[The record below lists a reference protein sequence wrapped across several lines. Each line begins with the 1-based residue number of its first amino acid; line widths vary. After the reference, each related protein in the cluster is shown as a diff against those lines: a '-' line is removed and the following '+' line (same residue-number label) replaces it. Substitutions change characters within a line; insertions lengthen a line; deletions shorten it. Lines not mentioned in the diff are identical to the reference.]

1 MSTPDHSDRLA
12 QLEARLLRIEQRL
25 GLAPLPA
32 SPPPVATPVAP
43 TVAPPA
49 PNAPPTAPA
58 STPPPIPVASGA
70 RSPDALPPPMPLGWQ
85 PPMPA
90 PRPIRPIPRAP
101 AANATPAFDFE
112 RLLGGR
118 WYAVAGAIIL
128 VIGIGLGFK
137 WAYDN
142 GYLRISPAWR
152 CISGV
157 LLGFALILGG
167 EFLRKRINAWA
178 AFGAYAAGLGTVF
191 TSVYVAYRL
200 FNLLHPSIA
209 FAALAGV
216 AALGVAVAWRSRL
229 AAVGAV
235 SLIAGY
241 VVPLLFADVEGHPL
255 VLPCYLLTLMTI
267 GLVLAGWLGG
277 TFVFLRTLA
286 WFGTVILGSVWA
298 LRQQAPSAWYAL
310 GFVAAT
316 YAAFQG
322 ELVWSALR
330 RGLISSPPPLPASF
344 SSAAV
349 RWSAWRP
356 LTSSVSTTVWSVA
369 LASVVLRTLSQPQWM
384 APAAAMVLSAMAGHM
399 LAGNLTILREVPATD
414 SQRLGASHLIQ
425 AMGLLLVAVALG
437 LQGNIE
443 VVCWLVLG
451 VGAAATGLWLRARAF
466 SVYALVAMIIATAR
480 LATYDAWQ
488 PALRINPALI
498 VGLEI
503 STWTLLMAIGAVAWG
518 ATSALIGA
526 LNRVQE
532 RASLFWVIICHA
544 SMTVGCILLLAG
556 LLSSKV
562 DAVSLFFAWLLLTAG
577 LLAAARSHTPL
588 VAGSLA
594 AMVLSLVA
602 WLVAFPAWD
611 WPDRP
616 GTPLAYLGLWGGL
629 AWAAAVLAARWWLA
643 RPLGPARLALLLAAF
658 IMAFTCTSLE
668 TSRVATNL
676 ASDPAVRGAALSI
689 WWGILGFAAIV
700 VGFTKRVTAARNVGL
715 ALLGVASLK
724 AVILDLASVPAIW
737 RVASFIGLGLLL
749 IAVTVV
755 YQRFAAVLDAR
766 NAPPA
771 PPTDAPPPSDDAPDT
786 DPPPGDPS

>member
-1 MSTPDHSDRLA
+1 MSTPDQSDRLA
-12 QLEARLLRIEQRL
+12 QVEARLLRIEQRL
-25 GLAPLPA
+25 GIAPLSA
-32 SPPPVATPVAP
+32 GS
-43 TVAPPA
+43 PPA
-49 PNAPPTAPA
+49 PAPHAPNAAPPTAPPT
-58 STPPPIPVASGA
+58 SSTTPPPIPVTAG
-70 RSPDALPPPMPLGWQ
+70 SPGTPPPMPLGWQ

-90 PRPIRPIPRAP
+90 PRPIRPIAP
-101 AANATPAFDFE
+101 KAAPAFDFE

-142 GYLRISPAWR
+142 GYLRVSPAWR

-157 LLGFALILGG
+157 LLGLALILGG

-200 FNLLHPSIA
+200 FNLLHPGLA
-209 FAALAGV
+209 FAALACV
-216 AALGVAVAWRSRL
+216 AALGVGVAWRSRL

-241 VVPLLFADVEGHPL
+241 IVPLLFADIDGHPA
-255 VLPCYLLTLMTI
+255 VLPCYLLMLMAI

-298 LRQQAPSAWYAL
+298 LRQDAPNAWYSL

-316 YAAFQG
+316 YGAFQG

-330 RGLISSPPPLPASF
+330 RGLISTPPPLPDSF

-369 LASVVLRTLSQPQWM
+369 LAAVVLRTLSQPEWL
-384 APAAAMVLSAMAGHM
+384 APAAAMVLSALAGHM
-399 LAGNLTILREVPATD
+399 LAGNLTILREVPETD
-414 SQRLGASHLIQ
+414 SQRLGASHLVQ
-425 AMGLLLVAVALG
+425 SMGLLLVAVALG

-443 VVCWLVLG
+443 VVCWMVLG

-466 SVYALVAMIIATAR
+466 TVYALVAMIIATAR
-480 LATYDAWQ
+480 LCTYDAWQ
-488 PALRINPALI
+488 PALRANPALI
-498 VGLEI
+498 AGLQI
-503 STWTLLMAIGAVAWG
+503 STWTLLMALGAVAWG
-518 ATSALIGA
+518 ATSVLIGA
-526 LNRVQE
+526 LNRALQRV
-532 RASLFWVIICHA
+532 SLFWVFVCHA
-544 SMTVGCILLLAG
+544 CMTVGCVVLLAG
-556 LLSSKV
+556 LLSPKV
-562 DAVSLFFAWLLLTAG
+562 DATSLFFAWLLLTAG
-577 LLAAARSHTPL
+577 LIAAARTHTPL
-588 VAGSLA
+588 AAGVLA
-594 AMVLSLVA
+594 ALLLSLVA
-602 WLVAFPAWD
+602 WMVAFPAWN
-611 WPDRP
+611 WPDRL
-616 GTPLAYLGLWGGL
+616 GTPLAYPGLWGGL
-629 AWAAAVLAARWWLA
+629 TWAAVTLAARWWLA
-643 RPLGPARLALLLAAF
+643 RPLGPARFALLLAAL
-658 IMAFTCTSLE
+658 IMGFVCTSLE

-689 WWGILGFAAIV
+689 WWGILGFCAIV
-700 VGFTKRVTAARNVGL
+700 AGFTRRVTSARNIGL

-766 NAPPA
+766 NAPPT
-771 PPTDAPPPSDDAPDT
+771 PPTDAPPTDT
-786 DPPPGDPS
+786 PPTQPPQEPA

>member
-1 MSTPDHSDRLA
+1 MSTQDQSDRLA

-25 GLAPLPA
+25 GIVPLSA
-32 SPPPVATPVAP
+32 SPPPAAP
-43 TVAPPA
+43 PIAPAPAPPA

-58 STPPPIPVASGA
+58 SAPPPIPIAAGA
-70 RSPDALPPPMPLGWQ
+70 ASPDAPPPMPLGWQ

-101 AANATPAFDFE
+101 SAKATPAFDFE

-209 FAALAGV
+209 FAALACV

-255 VLPCYLLTLMTI
+255 VLPCYLLMLMAI

-298 LRQQAPSAWYAL
+298 LRQHGPNAWYAL

-369 LASVVLRTLSQPQWM
+369 LASVVLRTLSQPEWM
-384 APAAAMVLSAMAGHM
+384 APAAAMVLSTMAGHM
-399 LAGNLTILREVPATD
+399 LAGNLTILREVPETD

-466 SVYALVAMIIATAR
+466 SVYALIAMIIATAR

-503 STWTLLMAIGAVAWG
+503 SIWTLLMAIGAVAWG

-526 LNRVQE
+526 LNRAQE

-588 VAGSLA
+588 VAGALA
-594 AMVLSLVA
+594 SVVLSLID
-602 WLVAFPAWD
+602 WFIAFPAWD

-643 RPLGPARLALLLAAF
+643 RSLGPARLALLLAAI

-700 VGFTKRVTAARNVGL
+700 VGFTKRVTASRNVGL

-786 DPPPGDPS
+786 DPQPGDPS

>member
-12 QLEARLLRIEQRL
+12 ELEARLLRIEQRL
-25 GLAPLPA
+25 GFAPLSAAPPVA
-32 SPPPVATPVAP
+32 PPVAIATPPTSPPTIPHTLPPPVPVAAAAASPGSPPPL
-43 TVAPPA
+43 
-49 PNAPPTAPA
+49 APA
-58 STPPPIPVASGA
+58 
-70 RSPDALPPPMPLGWQ
+70 WQ

-90 PRPIRPIPRAP
+90 PRPIRPVPLKASP
-101 AANATPAFDFE
+101 GFDFE

-157 LLGFALILGG
+157 LLGLALILGG

-200 FNLLHPSIA
+200 FNLLHPSLA
-209 FAALAGV
+209 FAALACV
-216 AALGVAVAWRSRL
+216 AALGVGVAWRSRL
-229 AAVGAV
+229 SAVGAV
-235 SLIAGY
+235 SLFAGY
-241 VVPLLFADVEGHPL
+241 IVPLLFADIDGHPA
-255 VLPCYLLTLMTI
+255 VLPCYLLMLMAI

-298 LRQQAPSAWYAL
+298 LRQNAPTAWYSL

-316 YAAFQG
+316 YGSFQG

-369 LASVVLRTLSQPQWM
+369 LASVVLRTLSQPEWM
-384 APAAAMVLSAMAGHM
+384 APAAAMVLSALAGHM
-399 LAGNLTILREVPATD
+399 LAGNLTILREVPETD
-414 SQRLGASHLIQ
+414 SQRLGASHLVQ
-425 AMGLLLVAVALG
+425 SMGLLLVAVALG

-488 PALRINPALI
+488 PALRANPALI
-498 VGLEI
+498 VGLQI
-503 STWTLLMAIGAVAWG
+503 STWTLLMALGAAAWG
-518 ATSALIGA
+518 ATSWLIGA
-526 LNRVQE
+526 LSRAQE
-532 RASLFWVIICHA
+532 RVSGFWIFVCHA
-544 SMTVGCILLLAG
+544 CMTVGCVLLLLG
-556 LLSSKV
+556 LLSPKV
-562 DAVSLFFAWLLLTAG
+562 DATSLFFAWLLLTTG
-577 LLAAARSHTPL
+577 LFAAARSHSPL
-588 VAGSLA
+588 VAGALA
-594 AMVLSLVA
+594 ALVLSLIA

-629 AWAAAVLAARWWLA
+629 AWAAVALGARWWLA
-643 RPLGPARLALLLAAF
+643 RLPGPGRLALLLAALVMGF
-658 IMAFTCTSLE
+658 ACTSLE

-689 WWGILGFAAIV
+689 WWGILGFGAIV
-700 VGFTKRVTAARNVGL
+700 FGFTRRVTPARNVGL

-766 NAPPA
+766 TAPPPA
-771 PPTDAPPPSDDAPDT
+771 PQPDSPPSDSLPAPT
-786 DPPPGDPS
+786 QPPQEPS

>member
-1 MSTPDHSDRLA
+1 
-12 QLEARLLRIEQRL
+12 
-25 GLAPLPA
+25 
-32 SPPPVATPVAP
+32 
-43 TVAPPA
+43 
-49 PNAPPTAPA
+49 
-58 STPPPIPVASGA
+58 
-70 RSPDALPPPMPLGWQ
+70 
-85 PPMPA
+85 MPA
-90 PRPIRPIPRAP
+90 PRPIRPVRAK
-101 AANATPAFDFE
+101 AESGFDLE

-157 LLGFALILGG
+157 LLGLALILGG

-200 FNLLHPSIA
+200 FNLLHPGIA
-209 FAALAGV
+209 FAALACV
-216 AALGVAVAWRSRL
+216 AALGVGVAWRSRL

-235 SLIAGY
+235 SLVAGY
-241 VVPLLFADVEGHPL
+241 IVPLLFADVDGHPA
-255 VLPCYLLTLMTI
+255 VLPCYLLTLMAI

-298 LRQQAPSAWYAL
+298 LRQNAPTAWYSL

-330 RGLISSPPPLPASF
+330 RGLISTPPPLPASF

-369 LASVVLRTLSQPQWM
+369 LASVVLRTLSYPEWM

-399 LAGNLTILREVPATD
+399 LAGNLTILRDVPETD
-414 SQRLGASHLIQ
+414 SQRLGASHLVQ

-466 SVYALVAMIIATAR
+466 CVYALVAMIIATAR

-488 PALRINPALI
+488 PALRANPALI

-503 STWTLLMAIGAVAWG
+503 STWTLLMFLGAAAWG

-526 LNRVQE
+526 LNRAQQRVG
-532 RASLFWVIICHA
+532 AFWVFVSHA
-544 SMTVGCILLLAG
+544 CMTLGCVLLLMG
-556 LLSSKV
+556 LLSREV
-562 DAVSLFFAWLLLTAG
+562 DVTSLFFAWLLLTSG
-577 LLAAARSHTPL
+577 LIAAARSHTPL
-588 VAGSLA
+588 VAGALA
-594 AMVLSLVA
+594 ALLLTLVA
-602 WLVAFPAWD
+602 WLVAFPAWE

-616 GTPLAYLGLWGGL
+616 GAPLAYPGLWGGL
-629 AWAAAVLAARWWLA
+629 AWAAVSIAARSWLA
-643 RPLGPARLALLLAAF
+643 LALGHGRLALLLSALV
-658 IMAFTCTSLE
+658 MGFTSTSLE

-689 WWGILGFAAIV
+689 WWGLLGFGAIV
-700 VGFTKRVTAARNVGL
+700 FGFSKRITSARNVGL

-771 PPTDAPPPSDDAPDT
+771 PPEPPNPDT
-786 DPPPGDPS
+786 PPEQPA